1 MSSNARPDFIIVGAA
16 KAGTTSV
23 FEYLGEHPQVF
34 ITTPKETDFFAY
46 QVYGESERYMH
57 GVNQRAQE
65 MVIRTPEAYRA
76 LFAGASATQVCGEA
90 SPSYMLDARIP
101 ALIHAW
107 NPAVKIVMLLRD
119 PAERA
124 WSDFLH
130 NQLYGS
136 EVLPPDR
143 FREAFEDSGRRLA
156 EGWRMNANYEIKG
169 RYGEQLER
177 FLAVLPREQ
186 IGVFF
191 YDDLKKDPQA
201 FMRDLYAF
209 IGVDAAFT
217 PRTEQRYNV
226 NGVPAKGFIKRT
238 LYRFLYQPHA
248 IKRVLRHF
256 VPASVRRR
264 LRFGLQWRVLE
275 RPPVLPPDVR
285 AELAAHYL
293 ADIEKLELLTGRDLH
308 GWKSAAAHA
317 APVAGGAGGAR

>member
-1 MSSNARPDFIIVGAA
+1 MSNDATPDFIIVGAA

-34 ITTPKETDFFAY
+34 ISTPKETDFFAN

-57 GVNQRAQE
+57 GINQRAQD
-65 MVIRTPEAYRA
+65 MVIRTPDAYRA
-76 LFAGASATQVCGEA
+76 LFAGASEAQVCGEA

-143 FREAFEDSGRRLA
+143 FREAFQDSGRRLA

-169 RYGEQLER
+169 RYGEQLEH
-177 FLAVLPREQ
+177 FLAVFPHEQ
-186 IGVFF
+186 VGVFF
-191 YDDLKKDPQA
+191 YDDLKSDPQT
-201 FMRDLYAF
+201 FMRSLYAF

-226 NGVPAKGFIKRT
+226 NGVPAKGFLKRA

-248 IKRVLRHF
+248 IKRVLRRF
-256 VPASVRRR
+256 VPAGVRRR

-275 RPPVLPPDVR
+275 KPPVLPPQVR
-285 AELAAHYL
+285 VELAAHYL
-293 ADIEKLELLTGRDLH
+293 ADIEKLEALTGRDLSA
-308 GWKSAAAHA
+308 WKPAEANDSRIAS
-317 APVAGGAGGAR
+317 GAGGAR